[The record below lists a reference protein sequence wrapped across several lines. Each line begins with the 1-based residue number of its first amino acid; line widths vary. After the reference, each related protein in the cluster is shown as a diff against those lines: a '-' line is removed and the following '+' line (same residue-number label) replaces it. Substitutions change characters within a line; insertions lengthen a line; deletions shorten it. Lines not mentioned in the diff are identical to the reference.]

1 MRKSRRLQAILALIL
16 VNVLWGIS
24 FPLMRMINE
33 LMDRAVPAWPGT
45 TSGAAALVD
54 QSTRASFY
62 MALRFTIAMVLL
74 ATAMPSLFRRLT
86 RAEWLMGMGVG
97 LPFAAGFL
105 LQVAGLNEL
114 PASRSGF
121 LTSLCV
127 VFTPLLIIAV
137 ERRWPRPAVV
147 MGAAIALLGTAF
159 LTGLLVPDR
168 RFGLHLAADS
178 SSPLGIGDAL
188 TVAAAF
194 LFGFQIIAIDVFAR
208 RMTSERLTPGMFL
221 AVIVVAVVVFVASA
235 SLRPV
240 PAGPSAWAGLLMH
253 GPFLPLTAITS
264 VFCSAL
270 AFRLMNTYQPEVS
283 PVQAASIYTLEP
295 VFATLWAMW
304 LPGVL
309 SPLVGLDYPS
319 EGADQMLVLGGA
331 LIVLGNIV
339 SLGAPH
345 GVPAVASIERE
356 PGATS
361 GLSASDIE
369 AG

>member
-1 MRKSRRLQAILALIL
+1 
-16 VNVLWGIS
+16 
-24 FPLMRMINE
+24 MRMING
-33 LMDRAVPAWPGT
+33 LMDRAVPTGPEV
-45 TSGAAALVD
+45 TSGPSPIVD
-54 QSTRASFY
+54 QLTRASFY
-62 MALRFTIAMVLL
+62 MALRFAIAMVLL
-74 ATAMPSLFRRLT
+74 AMVMPSLFRRLT

-105 LQVAGLNEL
+105 LQVAGLNEI

-127 VFTPLLIIAV
+127 AFTPLLMIAV

-147 MGAAIALLGTAF
+147 LGAAIALLGTAF
-159 LTGLLVPDR
+159 LTGLLVPGG
-168 RFGLHLAADS
+168 RFGVHLAADS

-208 RMTSERLTPGMFL
+208 RMSSERLTAGMFL
-221 AVIVVAVVVFVASA
+221 AVIVVAVVVFVAST
-235 SLRPV
+235 SPRPGL
-240 PAGPSAWAGLLMH
+240 AGLSAWAGLLTH
-253 GPFLPLTAITS
+253 GPFLTLTTITS

-309 SPLVGLDYPS
+309 SPLIGLDYPS
-319 EGADQMLVLGGA
+319 ERADLVLVLGGA

-339 SLGAPH
+339 SLGVPH
-345 GVPAVASIERE
+345 GVPTVASIDGEGTARRV
-356 PGATS
+356 
-361 GLSASDIE
+361 D
-369 AG
+369 